1 MAWPPQPHITSHS
14 NALHRTQFALHC
26 IAPHR
31 IATWCIASILFVC
44 ITYRFVQ
51 YGNAEHWIA
60 SPHLTLYRPR
70 TASLMHHILSHRI
83 ASLRLTSYRFALASH
98 RIASHRIVSYSYSMA
113 TQRIGSHRI
122 ASHRIASPTHSIASH
137 RIASHRISLPMHL
150 TTIVDATTRKTKMSQ
165 HFFPG
170 RDRGVIG
177 RFFAAIGGAKF
188 LLFFARSFLT
198 QEELDPL

>member
-70 TASLMHHILSHRI
+70 TASLVHHILSHRI

-122 ASHRIASPTHSIASH
+122 ASHRIVSPTHSIASH
-137 RIASHRISLPMHL
+137 RIASHIIAHASYNNRRCHNKKNKN
-150 TTIVDATTRKTKMSQ
+150 VAT
-165 HFFPG
+165 FFSWG
-170 RDRGVIG
+170 ETGV
-177 RFFAAIGGAKF
+177 
-188 LLFFARSFLT
+188 
-198 QEELDPL
+198 